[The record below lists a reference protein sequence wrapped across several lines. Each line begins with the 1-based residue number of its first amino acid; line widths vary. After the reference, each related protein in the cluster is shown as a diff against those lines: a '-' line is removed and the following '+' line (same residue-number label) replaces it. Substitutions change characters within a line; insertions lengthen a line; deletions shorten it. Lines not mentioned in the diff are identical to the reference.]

1 MPELWA
7 ALSGARSCGSADPTH
22 GLSGDDD
29 RRREVRPPAVRARVQ
44 HLCLVH
50 LARRHGVGI
59 SEGTVAPDA
68 VPLYSGAGV
77 AVEVAA
83 AEWPGEVET
92 SGEAKE
98 PTGVAV
104 GPDVSEA

>member
-1 MPELWA
+1 M
-7 ALSGARSCGSADPTH
+7 
-22 GLSGDDD
+22 
-29 RRREVRPPAVRARVQ
+29 
-44 HLCLVH
+44 
-50 LARRHGVGI
+50 
-59 SEGTVAPDA
+59 APDA